1 MKIDSEK
8 RLNRSKL
15 KELLESIYQDHNS
28 EEINLVFNQLL
39 QILDEFQKKSGYEE
53 INNLITWDQT
63 HSVLITYADS
73 IQKPGEPTLCTLRKL
88 LKIYFKDL
96 SSVLHVLPF
105 LKSTSDGGFRCFKS

>member
-73 IQKPGEPTLCTLRKL
+73 IQKHGEPSFGIHLISAL
-88 LKIYFKDL
+88 ID
-96 SSVLHVLPF
+96 
-105 LKSTSDGGFRCFKS
+105 